1 MLEAGGNRWCCS
13 WVLVEKIGDTWIHKD
28 TVALSTWMHAER
40 VIENDY
46 LTLKQKQ
53 KNVAATPQNLFC
65 LQSCDFLKTF
75 FLT

>member
-1 MLEAGGNRWCCS
+1 MGSCG
-13 WVLVEKIGDTWIHKD
+13 KKPGDTWIHKD

-65 LQSCDFLKTF
+65 LQSCDFLKSF
-75 FLT
+75 FSHKEKNKV